1 LAKINK
7 VAALRCNSE
16 VCGRTFDPI
25 LPSVV
30 RRLYFE
36 TRLVNA
42 FEKHPLE
49 RLRGLDWD
57 LVIAEAERN
66 LLDFQ
71 HWEANSE
78 ISGESS

>member
-1 LAKINK
+1 
-7 VAALRCNSE
+7 LRQ
-16 VCGRTFDPI
+16 GWW
-25 LPSVV
+25 L
-30 RRLYFE
+30 
-36 TRLVNA
+36 NA

-49 RLRGLDWD
+49 RLRGLVDWD
-57 LVIAEAERN
+57 LVIEEAERN